1 MYVLNKYKQKD
12 KGVWYNF
19 GTKKTL
25 TFLQGFGIGVT
36 VVYSDKFNFGAGLVQ
51 FFKF

>member
-19 GTKKTL
+19 GTENP
-25 TFLQGFGIGVT
+25 
-36 VVYSDKFNFGAGLVQ
+36 Y
-51 FFKF
+51 